1 MCKLVECG
9 VEMVKKLNPNESP
22 YNPTLFIQRLLQN
35 YVTGVSTDAE
45 VGDTDTPGGL
55 DVTANAESS
64 FRWLQGLN
72 PNAFNWVDLGKVAIQ
87 NFCTVPLMSHMLG
100 PLDIVPKPKQQ
111 KQRKKRVR
119 AELGSLVN
127 PDEVVANDQ
136 QPSQQTDKNMEVMH
150 KVLKQRTKEKKPT
163 TMAHLVYNPDSFA
176 QTIEN
181 IFTLA
186 FLVRD
191 GRASLK
197 RTDNK
202 LFVTA
207 CKVPDAS
214 DWAQQIAV
222 VSQFCLRFSMKEWR
236 EEGQGLQNE
245 IDLSVEKSL
254 GLIPSRERVLVP
266 ERAIGMRGDEEG
278 EAQQQKKQKR
288 KSCAPNQTAFNFAA
302 QQSTLTT
309 IFASDVSMKTVFR

>member
-1 MCKLVECG
+1 MQG
-9 VEMVKKLNPNESP
+9 V
-22 YNPTLFIQRLLQN
+22 
-35 YVTGVSTDAE
+35 
-45 VGDTDTPGGL
+45 
-55 DVTANAESS
+55 
-64 FRWLQGLN
+64 N
-72 PNAFNWVDLGKVAIQ
+72 PNAFNWVDLGKVVAQ
-87 NFCTVPLMSHMLG
+87 NFYTVPLMSHMLG

-127 PDEVVANDQ
+127 PEELVANDQ
-136 QPSQQTDKNMEVMH
+136 QASQQTDKNMEVMH
-150 KVLKQRTKEKKPT
+150 KVLKHRTREKKPT

-197 RTDNK
+197 RKDNK
-202 LFVTA
+202 LFVAA

-236 EEGQGLQNE
+236 EVGHGLQNE

-254 GLIPSRERVLVP
+254 GLIPSRERVSVP
-266 ERAIGMRGDEEG
+266 ERAMSKKGDEEAEG
-278 EAQQQKKQKR
+278 GQQKKQR
-288 KSCAPNQTAFNFAA
+288 KPR
-302 QQSTLTT
+302 
-309 IFASDVSMKTVFR
+309 SD